1 MKAPSAAA
9 GRERLLDTAGRLFAE
24 QGYEAVSTKLLA
36 QTAGLTIGALYHHFA
51 SKLVLYQETLRHAL
65 SRLPVVPADLLAPSG
80 QPDTQLTELVAWFS
94 ALIAGDSPAAALLR
108 RELLEPHLDRPL
120 SDFELFVA
128 PLQRFRALMAELAP
142 LADVELVEAAIIS
155 LTFGFANM
163 QGLRRLLP
171 GLHTRL
177 RSPQEIARLVT
188 SLVFTGLD
196 SPVFG

>member
-9 GRERLLDTAGRLFAE
+9 GRERLLRTAESLFAE
-24 QGYEAVSTKLLA
+24 QGYDSISTKLLA

-51 SKLVLYQETLRHAL
+51 SKLELYQETLRDAL
-65 SRLPVVPADLLAPSG
+65 SRLPAVPADLLAPNG
-80 QPDTQLTELVAWFS
+80 QPDRQLTELVEWFS
-94 ALIAGDSPAAALLR
+94 ALIAGDSPGAALLR
-108 RELLEPHLDRPL
+108 RELLAPHLDCPL

-128 PLQRFRALMAELAP
+128 PLERFRALMAELAP
-142 LADVELVEAAIIS
+142 QADVELVEGAIIS

-163 QGLRRLLP
+163 KGLLRLLP
-171 GLHTRL
+171 ALQERL
-177 RSPQEIARLVT
+177 RSPQEIARQVT